1 MIKRIFGVLPI
12 PAPFT
17 SPDTADPSLLSPNC
31 GCGCEE
37 SCGCFSRAK
46 GMVNDNVV
54 ASLM

>member
-17 SPDTADPSLLSPNC
+17 SPDTADPSLLSPTC

-37 SCGCFSRAK
+37 SCGCFSHAK